1 MLRTVFLEKN
11 ILPFSLTTDFHTFQ
25 EMYILA
31 KKTKDP
37 KAIAFVYQ
45 QLSPTFSMWDYKF
58 RNSDYYSNITIYT
71 LLRLLQADDRTPGT
85 IENKIQLLKTYFKF
99 FKITFFDICSEAFLL
114 HINKKSYIPMYKY
127 SKPKDLFYYIAKEIK
142 MFIFSIVRKFINYEN
157 KQQNI
162 DLSCLLEEGYYYDSY
177 TDMDILSSFTEL
189 EYSHYLYLLLMGK
202 FPSKLDLNY
211 NKNFIKD
218 NLICQLTK
226 MLLSNN

>member
-11 ILPFSLTTDFHTFQ
+11 ILPFSLTVDFNTFQ
-25 EMYILA
+25 EKYILA
-31 KKTKDP
+31 KKTKDS
-37 KAIAFVYQ
+37 KAIAFVYN

-58 RNSDYYSNITIYT
+58 RNSDYYSDITIYT

-85 IENKIQLLKTYFKF
+85 IENKLNLLKKHFNF
-99 FKITFFDICSEAFLL
+99 FQLTFYDICLEAFLM
-114 HINKKSYIPMYKY
+114 HINKKAYIPMYKY

-142 MFIFSIVRKFINYEN
+142 MFIFSIIRKLINYEN
-157 KQQNI
+157 KQEQI
-162 DLSCLLEEGYYYDSY
+162 DLSCLFEDGYYYDSY
-177 TDMDILSSFTEL
+177 VDMDILSSFNEL

-218 NLICQLTK
+218 DLICQLTK